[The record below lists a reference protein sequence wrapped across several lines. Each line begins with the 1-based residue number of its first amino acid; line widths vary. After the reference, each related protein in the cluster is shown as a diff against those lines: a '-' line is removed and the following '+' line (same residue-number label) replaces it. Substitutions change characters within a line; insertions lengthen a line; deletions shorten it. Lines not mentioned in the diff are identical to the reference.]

1 MQSPTFTA
9 PTFNTGGDFLP
20 CPAGVYPSRLYRIVD
35 MGSQSESFE
44 GKAPVMRRKLLLSF
58 EILDPDVTTEKGEPM
73 TIHRRFTWSMHPQS
87 ALRPFLSAWRG
98 KPFSDDEAALFD
110 FGKLLGAA
118 ALLNITNVERGG
130 RIRADIASISPLPK
144 GMVPPAGINE
154 LTAFHAEHPDLAVL
168 GSLGKKLQESIE
180 ASPEYRQA
188 MGEAPARPA
197 PTPAPA
203 ARPAPMPRPAAT
215 YPAATPD
222 RIPATAAAEGWRL
235 ADFDDDIPF

>member
-9 PTFNTGGDFLP
+9 PTFSTGGDFLP
-20 CPAGVYPSRLYRIVD
+20 APAGVYPSRLYRIVD

-58 EILDPDVTTEKGEPM
+58 EILDPDLKTEKGEPM

-87 ALRPFLSAWRG
+87 ALRPFLAAWRG

-144 GMVPPAGINE
+144 GMVPPPGINE

-168 GSLGKKLQESIE
+168 GSLGKKLQEAIE
-180 ASPEYRQA
+180 NSPEYRAA

-197 PTPAPA
+197 PAPSPRQTPT
-203 ARPAPMPRPAAT
+203 PAPMPRPAPT

-222 RIPATAAAEGWRL
+222 RPPATTAAA
-235 ADFDDDIPF
+235 AVDFDDDIPF

>member
-1 MQSPTFTA
+1 MNSPSFTA
-9 PTFNTGGDFLP
+9 PTFSTGGDFLP
-20 CPAGVYPSRLYRIVD
+20 CPAGVFPSRLYRIVD

-87 ALRPFLSAWRG
+87 ALRPFLAAWRG
-98 KPFSDDEAALFD
+98 KPFSDDEAARFD

-144 GMVPPAGINE
+144 GMVPPAGVNE
-154 LTAFHAEHPDLAVL
+154 LVAFHAEHPDLAVL
-168 GSLGKKLQESIE
+168 GSLGKKLQEAIE
-180 ASPEYRQA
+180 NSPEYRAA

-197 PTPAPA
+197 PAPSPRQTPT
-203 ARPAPMPRPAAT
+203 PAPMPRPAPT
-215 YPAATPD
+215 YPAATPE
-222 RIPATAAAEGWRL
+222 RPPATAAA
-235 ADFDDDIPF
+235 AAVDFDDDIPF

>member
-1 MQSPTFTA
+1 MNSPSFTA

-98 KPFSDDEAALFD
+98 KPFSDDEAAMFD

-144 GMVPPAGINE
+144 GMTPPPGINE
-154 LTAFHAEHPDLAVL
+154 LTAFHAEHPDLVVL
-168 GSLGKKLQESIE
+168 ASLGKKLQEAIE